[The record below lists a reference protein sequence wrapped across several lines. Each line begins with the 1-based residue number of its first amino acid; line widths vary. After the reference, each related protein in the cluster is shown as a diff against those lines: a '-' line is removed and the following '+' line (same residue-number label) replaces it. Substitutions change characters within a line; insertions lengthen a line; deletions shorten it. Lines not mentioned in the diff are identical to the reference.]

1 MSETKIFLCFENKF
15 VDIFL
20 SLTIFYINESFFPL
34 ISEDAQY
41 QLQQQSFTL
50 LLNFQMIRNL
60 IEVHHILIF

>member
-1 MSETKIFLCFENKF
+1 MCFENKF

-20 SLTIFYINESFFPL
+20 WLAIFYINESFFSIIL
-34 ISEDAQY
+34 EDAQY

>member
-1 MSETKIFLCFENKF
+1 MSETKIFMCFENKF

-60 IEVHHILIF
+60 IDVHHILIF